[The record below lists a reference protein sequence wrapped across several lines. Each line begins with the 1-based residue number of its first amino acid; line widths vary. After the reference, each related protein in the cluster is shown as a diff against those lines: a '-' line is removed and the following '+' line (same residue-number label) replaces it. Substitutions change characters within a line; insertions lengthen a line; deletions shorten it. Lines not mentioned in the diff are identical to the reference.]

1 MSNLSPDFVLPE
13 NFCANPQEAWTIPAR
28 FYTDQNA
35 FEHEKENVFAKSWIC
50 VAHSSELANAN
61 DYVTR
66 EIIGESI
73 VLVRGRDKVL
83 RAFYNVCPHRGHQLL
98 SGEGKAKNVIT
109 CPYHAWAFKLDGN
122 LAHARNCENVAN
134 FDSDKAQLVPV
145 RLEEYAGF
153 VFINM
158 DPNATSVED
167 QLPGLGAKVLEA
179 CPEVHDL
186 KLAAR
191 FTTRTPANW
200 KNIVDN
206 YLECY
211 HCGPA
216 HPGFS
221 DSVQVDR
228 YWHTMHGNWTLQYGF
243 AKPHLH
249 HSSTG
254 TRLELARLLADIEP
268 GTHVYTCG
276 PEALNEAVRSEAARL
291 DIVADTLHFE
301 QFAIED
307 KTGDAFT
314 LVLARSGKEFVV
326 PEEMTILQVIENN
339 KAAKVECLCREGVC
353 GTCETAILEGEADH
367 RDQYFSDE
375 ERASQQSML
384 ICCSRAKGKR
394 LVLDL

>member
-134 FDSDKAQLVPV
+134 FDSDKAQLVQV

-153 VFINM
+153 V
-158 DPNATSVED
+158 
-167 QLPGLGAKVLEA
+167 LPGS
-179 CPEVHDL
+179 P
-186 KLAAR
+186 
-191 FTTRTPANW
+191 
-200 KNIVDN
+200 
-206 YLECY
+206 
-211 HCGPA
+211 
-216 HPGFS
+216 
-221 DSVQVDR
+221 
-228 YWHTMHGNWTLQYGF
+228 
-243 AKPHLH
+243 
-249 HSSTG
+249 
-254 TRLELARLLADIEP
+254 
-268 GTHVYTCG
+268 
-276 PEALNEAVRSEAARL
+276 RSE
-291 DIVADTLHFE
+291 
-301 QFAIED
+301 
-307 KTGDAFT
+307 TGGPLYHPHACQ
-314 LVLARSGKEFVV
+314 L
-326 PEEMTILQVIENN
+326 EEH
-339 KAAKVECLCREGVC
+339 CR
-353 GTCETAILEGEADH
+353 
-367 RDQYFSDE
+367 
-375 ERASQQSML
+375 
-384 ICCSRAKGKR
+384 
-394 LVLDL
+394 